1 VLMRARARAD
11 CCSGPR
17 RQGCCNSEGMR
28 RLPLLLLLLH
38 DVVGEAHDG
47 RATRFV
53 QLVGVPPPNAA
64 SWVAAWLGVYR
75 EASHIPE
82 SIDGR
87 RTYIKEE
94 DPGKVLWHTSSG
106 WWNVGHWHDV
116 NTGAAMMAVKD
127 AALTPDKVHAP
138 WSVVTGSVPSH
149 EIARGLAC
157 VPAFPF
163 MLWLGGH
170 APKETGRSWLS
181 RGWVANWFGT
191 YVLSDESIN
200 GWPSYCRR
208 TTKGG
213 SGDPECGA
221 QRMWFSPSTEEVEPQ
236 WVVGPSSRLGE
247 AVGVLVAVGSRDG
260 PHHPANTWQVSG
272 TSPTL
277 PAYRSNDDGGKV
289 DEEETSARV
298 PIWLREPV
306 SAPEQPVVGG
316 DWLRAPGLLCTSD
329 EGERSSL
336 GHHASMASSAMRA
349 RRADGGD
356 DAVGERME
364 SMWAASAAALD
375 AVAEG
380 WREAPP
386 ASELLEAVWRAM
398 ELEGVTRR
406 LSALTGASE
415 VLSKACV
422 ATCYTWV
429 LMGVM
434 ALLFD
439 RWRRRRVAASDDEEL
454 EASDAS
460 EPDSSEEKKLAFQ
473 CLSDAIEEV
482 KGNLTEQQYMALYSA
497 ALWCFN
503 LTPHWAEGR
512 PTPPEPRDQSGGGG
526 ADTGDAS
533 ISNTQHG
540 DAGSTATGMHDG
552 AAAMAAADPVVDGVE
567 GGEGGAAGGAAYGTG
582 GEEKKTRSRRRRR
595 RSSGA
600 ASTVEGVL
608 DEHT

>member
-1 VLMRARARAD
+1 MIFVINSCVSPAAVLMRARARAD

-221 QRMWFSPSTEEVEPQ
+221 
-236 WVVGPSSRLGE
+236 SSRSGSWGRRRGL
-247 AVGVLVAVGSRDG
+247 ARRSVCSSLWVAATGR
-260 PHHPANTWQVSG
+260 T
-272 TSPTL
+272 TL
-277 PAYRSNDDGGKV
+277 PTHGR
-289 DEEETSARV
+289 
-298 PIWLREPV
+298 
-306 SAPEQPVVGG
+306 
-316 DWLRAPGLLCTSD
+316 
-329 EGERSSL
+329 SL
-336 GHHASMASSAMRA
+336 GHPRPY
-349 RRADGGD
+349 R
-356 DAVGERME
+356 
-364 SMWAASAAALD
+364 LT
-375 AVAEG
+375 
-380 WREAPP
+380 EA
-386 ASELLEAVWRAM
+386 
-398 ELEGVTRR
+398 TT
-406 LSALTGASE
+406 TGA
-415 VLSKACV
+415 
-422 ATCYTWV
+422 
-429 LMGVM
+429 
-434 ALLFD
+434 
-439 RWRRRRVAASDDEEL
+439 RWTRRRRLRA
-454 EASDAS
+454 
-460 EPDSSEEKKLAFQ
+460 
-473 CLSDAIEEV
+473 C
-482 KGNLTEQQYMALYSA
+482 
-497 ALWCFN
+497 
-503 LTPHWAEGR
+503 
-512 PTPPEPRDQSGGGG
+512 QSG
-526 ADTGDAS
+526 S
-533 ISNTQHG
+533 ES
-540 DAGSTATGMHDG
+540 
-552 AAAMAAADPVVDGVE
+552 P
-567 GGEGGAAGGAAYGTG
+567 
-582 GEEKKTRSRRRRR
+582 
-595 RSSGA
+595 
-600 ASTVEGVL
+600 
-608 DEHT
+608 